1 VKGVEMLQRII
12 IRNTI
17 LRLHYKISYVG
28 LAVIWFLNS
37 VCLEF
42 TAYRALESYRVPSE
56 IDVLTYLIASK
67 LRIKN
72 LCI

>member
-1 VKGVEMLQRII
+1 MKAVEMLQRII

-17 LRLHYKISYVG
+17 LWLHYKISYVG

-37 VCLEF
+37 VYLEF
-42 TAYRALESYRVPSE
+42 TAYRALQMVPSE
-56 IDVLTYLIASK
+56 TDVLIYLMASK